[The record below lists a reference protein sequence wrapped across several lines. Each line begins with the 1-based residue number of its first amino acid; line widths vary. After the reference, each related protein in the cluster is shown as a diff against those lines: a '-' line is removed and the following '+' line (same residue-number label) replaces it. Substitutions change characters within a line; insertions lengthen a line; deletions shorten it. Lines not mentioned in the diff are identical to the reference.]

1 MTRRISQ
8 NKVFVLYLLSIST
21 FFASLNQNIYTPIIP
36 LIRDFFSV
44 SINWVNFTVSSFIFI
59 IAMIQISLGTV
70 IDSKNQKRL
79 LLISFIFINISTI
92 FCAYADHFL
101 LFLIARIVQAIGA
114 GIIPLVTINMITR
127 LFEGEARGSA
137 IGTYQILLTLAP
149 AISPILGGLLGQY
162 YGHQG
167 IFLFLFVI
175 SAVLFILII
184 YGLPDN
190 ERKDDQGKTSSL
202 LKTYIAVFSNYMGV
216 STMIVSFFVF
226 FVYFSILV
234 YLPILLNDQY
244 HVPLQIIGLLYLP
257 LTVSMILGSVIFK
270 KLQKRIPLND
280 LFIAV
285 LFLMPLEVILFGLL
299 HTKTII
305 GLAILLFG
313 YGMTVGF
320 SPPLFSTMI
329 SNEYSQ
335 NRGTA
340 LGLFNFIRY
349 SGMAIGGMFSGLYKV
364 IPSNLVYVFL
374 GIFLFFTSILHYRS
388 LKKRLLY

>member
-1 MTRRISQ
+1 MAKRIAQ
-8 NKVFVLYLLSIST
+8 NKLLVLYLLSIST

-59 IAMIQISLGTV
+59 IAMIQIILGAV
-70 IDSKNQKRL
+70 IDSKNQKKIL
-79 LLISFIFINISTI
+79 LVSFILISISTI
-92 FCAYADHFL
+92 FCAYTTNFM

-114 GIIPLVTINMITR
+114 GMIPLVTINMIAQ

-137 IGTYQILLTLAP
+137 MGTYQILLTLAP
-149 AISPILGGLLGQY
+149 TISPLLGGLLGQY
-162 YGHQG
+162 YGYRG
-167 IFLFLFVI
+167 IFLFLLVI
-175 SAVLFILII
+175 SAILFILVAYI
-184 YGLPDN
+184 LPN
-190 ERKDDQGKTSSL
+190 NRGKETQGKPSSL
-202 LKTYIAVFSNYMGV
+202 IKNYIAVFSNYIGV

-234 YLPILLNDQY
+234 YMPILLNDQY
-244 HVPLQIIGLLYLP
+244 HVSLQIIGLIYLP
-257 LTVSMILGSVIFK
+257 LTVSMILGSVLFK
-270 KLQKRIPLND
+270 NLQKTIPLNV

-285 LFLMPLEVILFGLL
+285 LLLMPLQVILFGLL
-299 HTKTII
+299 HTKSIIGVTII
-305 GLAILLFG
+305 LFG

-329 SNEYSQ
+329 SNEYHE

-349 SGMAIGGMFSGLYKV
+349 SGMAIGGMFTGLYK
-364 IPSNLVYVFL
+364 ILPSDIVYVFL
-374 GIFLFFTSILHYRS
+374 GVFLFFASILHYRS
-388 LKKRLLY
+388 LKRRHL

>member
-1 MTRRISQ
+1 MAKRIAQ
-8 NKVFVLYLLSIST
+8 NKLLVLYLLSIST

-59 IAMIQISLGTV
+59 IAIIQIILGAV
-70 IDSKNQKRL
+70 IDSKNQKKIL
-79 LLISFIFINISTI
+79 LVSFILISISTI
-92 FCAYADHFL
+92 FCAYTTNFM

-114 GIIPLVTINMITR
+114 GMIPLVTINMIAQ

-137 IGTYQILLTLAP
+137 MGTYQILLTLAP
-149 AISPILGGLLGQY
+149 TISPLLGGLLGQY
-162 YGHQG
+162 YGYRG
-167 IFLFLFVI
+167 IFLFLLVI
-175 SAVLFILII
+175 SAILFILVAYI
-184 YGLPDN
+184 LPN
-190 ERKDDQGKTSSL
+190 NRGKETQGKPSSL
-202 LKTYIAVFSNYMGV
+202 IKNYIAVFSNYIGV

-234 YLPILLNDQY
+234 YMPILLNDQY
-244 HVPLQIIGLLYLP
+244 HVSLQIIGLIYLP
-257 LTVSMILGSVIFK
+257 LTVSMILGSVLFK
-270 KLQKRIPLND
+270 NLQKTIPLNV

-285 LFLMPLEVILFGLL
+285 LLLMPLQVILFGLL
-299 HTKTII
+299 HTKSIIGVTII
-305 GLAILLFG
+305 LFG

-329 SNEYSQ
+329 SNEYHE

-349 SGMAIGGMFSGLYKV
+349 SGMAIGGMFTGLYK
-364 IPSNLVYVFL
+364 ILPSDIVYVFL
-374 GIFLFFTSILHYRS
+374 GVFLFFASILHYRS
-388 LKKRLLY
+388 LKRRHL

>member
-1 MTRRISQ
+1 MAKRIAQ
-8 NKVFVLYLLSIST
+8 NKLLVLYLLSIST

-59 IAMIQISLGTV
+59 IAIIQIILGAV
-70 IDSKNQKRL
+70 IDSKNQKKIL
-79 LLISFIFINISTI
+79 LVSFILISISTI
-92 FCAYADHFL
+92 FCAYTTNFM

-114 GIIPLVTINMITR
+114 GMIPLVTINMIAQ

-137 IGTYQILLTLAP
+137 MGTYQILLTLAP
-149 AISPILGGLLGQY
+149 TISPLLGGLLGQY
-162 YGHQG
+162 YGYRG
-167 IFLFLFVI
+167 IFLFLLVI
-175 SAVLFILII
+175 SAILFILVAYI
-184 YGLPDN
+184 LPNNNIADI
-190 ERKDDQGKTSSL
+190 QGKPSSL
-202 LKTYIAVFSNYMGV
+202 IKNYIAVFSNYIGV

-234 YLPILLNDQY
+234 YMPILLNDQY
-244 HVPLQIIGLLYLP
+244 HVSLQIIGLIYLP
-257 LTVSMILGSVIFK
+257 LTVSMILGSVLFK
-270 KLQKRIPLND
+270 NLQKTIPLNV

-285 LFLMPLEVILFGLL
+285 LLLMPLQVILFGLL
-299 HTKTII
+299 HTKSIIGVTII
-305 GLAILLFG
+305 LFG

-329 SNEYSQ
+329 SNEYHE

-349 SGMAIGGMFSGLYKV
+349 SGMAIGGMFTGLYK
-364 IPSNLVYVFL
+364 ILPSDIVYVFL
-374 GIFLFFTSILHYRS
+374 GVFLFFASILHYRS
-388 LKKRLLY
+388 LKRRHL